1 MVRWYVQ
8 VSELLPLCVVFRS
21 LLRVAQNLVRGL
33 DLLELSNP
41 LLLLPGMSIGMAF
54 KGELAKGF
62 ADVVV
67 AGGCGHAE
75 VRVVIACRVYLRHGD
90 GDGRVEGVER
100 ARGLEDGGVGL
111 RPWQADAVAL
121 RRGLLFP
128 MGCLGGARRSHSDDE
143 PCACS
148 RIIVPT

>member
-1 MVRWYVQ
+1 MVGWYVQ
-8 VSELLPLCVVFRS
+8 ISELLPLCVVFGS
-21 LLRVAQNLVRGL
+21 LLRVAQHLVRGL

-41 LLLLPGMSIGMAF
+41 LLLLSGMPIGMAL
-54 KGELAKGF
+54 KRELAERF
-62 ADVVV
+62 TDVVV
-67 AGGCGHAE
+67 AGGCGDAQ
-75 VRVVIACRVYLRHGD
+75 VRVVIACRVYLRHGSCNS
-90 GDGRVEGVER
+90 RVEDVVR
-100 ARGLEDGGVGL
+100 TRGLEDGGVGL
-111 RPWQADAVAL
+111 HPWQADAVAL